1 MFLRTVDLATFFWT
15 ILALDFYGPHTD
27 FCPDLSWMPAY
38 LHIKCGKL
46 TTGHPWNLQRIVHGS
61 RPFVWMTSSTFGSS
75 LLWHPLR
82 PLQSPLLALSQ
93 QLLNVVFAS
102 IKLSSVKLFLCLI
115 VLLDAAFHKSELLC
129 MHSFT
134 QNIHPVLSLIIVYI
148 FISF

>member
-1 MFLRTVDLATFFWT
+1 MFLRIVDLATFFWT

-46 TTGHPWNLQRIVHGS
+46 TTGHPWNLLRIVHGS
-61 RPFVWMTSSTFGSS
+61 WPFVWMTSSIFGSP

-82 PLQSPLLALSQ
+82 SLPYPLLPLSQ
-93 QLLNVVFAS
+93 QLLNVVFPS
-102 IKLSSVKLFLCLI
+102 ITLSDSSTGSSFPQIGTPLYALLHPKHPTWTVPLI
-115 VLLDAAFHKSELLC
+115 
-129 MHSFT
+129 T
-134 QNIHPVLSLIIVYI
+134 VYI